1 MSCWFL
7 PCRALPIPGALGS
20 YDFLNSSSPPL
31 RTARLEV
38 EGSGDDPD
46 NANTTIDTT
55 VDVATTTDDI
65 ADVPVT
71 QSATSEALTAEK
83 EALATTES
91 VVMATL
97 KEIEITTADSTM
109 DVITELAGQPLE
121 GSRDSIAASEDSEET
136 VDSPTGVNREGGEKC
151 RKCSR
156 SGWRARHASFCS
168 DCQSQDEE
176 KLRKKCEK
184 CSRKGFAFRNID
196 FCETSC
202 GGEKTENDETEQVTT
217 EEQIQEVV
225 TEELTT
231 VTTEQVTERAEES
244 TTLMMT
250 TVQEDGEDGKKKRGG
265 EVRSQNRCKRCQKR
279 GFYKRNAAFCD
290 GTCDILLD
298 KKIIRDEAESNQKG
312 ASKARKEE
320 RRKNKIKKRKES
332 KGNLEDKLG
341 PLEELIKYLI
351 QKNHGSRE

>member
-1 MSCWFL
+1 LASTALHMRILAFL
-7 PCRALPIPGALGS
+7 VLLVSSLPGPAQT
-20 YDFLNSSSPPL
+20 

-55 VDVATTTDDI
+55 VDIATTTTDDF
-65 ADVPVT
+65 ADEPVT
-71 QSATSEALTAEK
+71 QSAEALTEIK
-83 EALATTES
+83 ETIATTER
-91 VVMATL
+91 VALATL
-97 KEIEITTADSTM
+97 KEMEITTADSTM
-109 DVITELAGQPLE
+109 DVITELAHQSLE
-121 GSRDSIAASEDSEET
+121 GSRDSITASEDSEET
-136 VDSPTGVNREGGEKC
+136 VDSPTRGVNREGEGGEKC

-176 KLRKKCEK
+176 KLRKRCEK

-202 GGEKTENDETEQVTT
+202 SGEISANEETEQVTT
-217 EEQIQEVV
+217 EEPVREAV

-231 VTTEQVTERAEES
+231 VTTEQVTEKAEES

-250 TVQEDGEDGKKKRGG
+250 TVPEEGGDGKKKRGG
-265 EVRSQNRCKRCQKR
+265 EVRSQNRCKRCQRR

-290 GTCDILLD
+290 GTCDISLD
-298 KKIIRDEAESNQKG
+298 EKIIRNETESNQKE

-320 RRKNKIKKRKES
+320 RRKIKNKKRKES

-351 QKNHGSRE
+351 QKNHGSHE

>member
-1 MSCWFL
+1 M
-7 PCRALPIPGALGS
+7 
-20 YDFLNSSSPPL
+20 
-31 RTARLEV
+31 

-55 VDVATTTDDI
+55 VDIATTTTEDI

-71 QSATSEALTAEK
+71 QSAEALT
-83 EALATTES
+83 EALATTER
-91 VVMATL
+91 VVVATL
-97 KEIEITTADSTM
+97 KEIEITTAGSTTG
-109 DVITELAGQPLE
+109 VITELADQPLE
-121 GSRDSIAASEDSEET
+121 GSKDSIAASEDSEET
-136 VDSPTGVNREGGEKC
+136 VDSPTGVNREVEDGEKC

-202 GGEKTENDETEQVTT
+202 SGEISANEETEQVTT
-217 EEQIQEVV
+217 EEHVREAF

-244 TTLMMT
+244 TTLTMT
-250 TVQEDGEDGKKKRGG
+250 TVQEEGGIGKKKRGG

-298 KKIIRDEAESNQKG
+298 KKIIHDETESNQKE

-320 RRKNKIKKRKES
+320 RRKIKNKKRKES

-351 QKNHGSRE
+351 QKNHGSHE

>member
-1 MSCWFL
+1 M
-7 PCRALPIPGALGS
+7 G
-20 YDFLNSSSPPL
+20 
-31 RTARLEV
+31 
-38 EGSGDDPD
+38 
-46 NANTTIDTT
+46 
-55 VDVATTTDDI
+55 
-65 ADVPVT
+65 
-71 QSATSEALTAEK
+71 
-83 EALATTES
+83 
-91 VVMATL
+91 
-97 KEIEITTADSTM
+97 
-109 DVITELAGQPLE
+109 ITELAGQPLE

-136 VDSPTGVNREGGEKC
+136 VDSPTSVNREGGEKC

-168 DCQSQDEE
+168 ECQSQDEE

-202 GGEKTENDETEQVTT
+202 GGEKAENEETEQVTT
-217 EEQIQEVV
+217 GKPTRDREAL
-225 TEELTT
+225 TEESTSLTS
-231 VTTEQVTERAEES
+231 EQVTERAEES

-250 TVQEDGEDGKKKRGG
+250 TVQEDGKKRRGG

-290 GTCDILLD
+290 GTCDILLLD
-298 KKIIRDEAESNQKG
+298 KKIIHDEAESNQKE